1 MLKGEQLA
9 PLFFVYNLCSFI
21 LANLENPKPKQMK
34 KLSFILAM
42 FCAATTFATD
52 RFVDATYGSG
62 NGTTMFSS
70 ISSAITA
77 ATNGDRILVATGLYS
92 EGALTINKSLT
103 IAPQTAGAYIRYA
116 GNITVNG
123 SAGMKLYIV
132 GMNMGI
138 YSYTLSTNT
147 ATQTN
152 RALVS
157 FVDCKMGDLTVS
169 ADAYEL
175 LAIRTSVANSTTMRY
190 GSFIASKTNTLSI
203 TDEANSLNTTEKIV
217 LTADSIMSSFDM
229 RADNYAVSMSN
240 CLMNNLTWYKWNSST
255 SVSNEFYNNDVI
267 NNASWMLASAGVP
280 AYNFKFSGN
289 NFLGTINF
297 NSGGSYSGYPLYTY
311 GYYWDTSYATGL
323 SYSTTTSL
331 FPNPSTAGFFE
342 WTYNGIDIPCT
353 APTASNPLVL
363 TKVIGTTGTTVNAGN
378 PNHEFYDIDLT
389 VGDRGRFGG
398 PNTWN
403 NYFPASN
410 PNGSRAFIYNLS
422 IPADLFPGQNVDI
435 KAKAYHRN

>member
-1 MLKGEQLA
+1 
-9 PLFFVYNLCSFI
+9 
-21 LANLENPKPKQMK
+21 MK

-52 RFVDATYGSG
+52 RFVDATFGSG
-62 NGTTMFSS
+62 NGTTMFST
-70 ISSAITA
+70 ITSAINA

-138 YSYTLSTNT
+138 YSYTMSTNS
-147 ATQTN
+147 ATSAN

-157 FVDCKMGDLTVS
+157 FVDCKMGDLTVA
-169 ADAYEL
+169 ADNYEL
-175 LAIRTSVANSTTMRY
+175 LAIRSSVNSTTTMRY
-190 GSFIASKTNTLSI
+190 GSFIASKTNNLTI
-203 TDEANSLNTTEKIV
+203 NDEAGGNNTTDKIV
-217 LTADSIMSSFDM
+217 LTADSIMGNFNM
-229 RADNYAVSMSN
+229 RADNYAVNMSN

-255 SVSNEFYNNDVI
+255 SVTNEFYNNDVI
-267 NNASWMLASAGVP
+267 SGASWMLASTSVP
-280 AYNFKFSGN
+280 AYNFKFSSN

-297 NSGGSYSGYPLYTY
+297 NSGGSYSGYPYYTY
-311 GYYWDTSYATGL
+311 GYYWDTSVEGSLT
-323 SYSTTTSL
+323 YSASTSL
-331 FPNPSTAGFFE
+331 FPSPSSAGFFE
-342 WTYNGIDIPCT
+342 WTYNGVDIPCT
-353 APTASNPLVL
+353 TPTASNPLVL
-363 TKVIGTTGTTVNAGN
+363 TKVIGTTGTTVNSGN

-398 PNTWN
+398 PNSWN
-403 NYFPASN
+403 NFFPASN

>member
-1 MLKGEQLA
+1 MKKI
-9 PLFFVYNLCSFI
+9 SFI
-21 LANLENPKPKQMK
+21 LAL
-34 KLSFILAM
+34 LY
-42 FCAATTFATD
+42 ATTSFATD

-62 NGTTMFSS
+62 NGTTMFST
-70 ISSAITA
+70 ITSAIA
-77 ATNGDRILVATGLYS
+77 ASTNGDRILVATGLYS

-123 SAGMKLYIV
+123 SAGMKLFCV

-138 YSYTLSTNT
+138 YSFTLSTNS

-152 RALVS
+152 RAVVS
-157 FVDCKMGDLTVS
+157 FVDCKMGDLNVS
-169 ADAYEL
+169 GDGYEL
-175 LAIRTSVANSTTMRY
+175 LAIRTSVANTTTMKY
-190 GSFIASKTNTLSI
+190 GSFIASKTTTLNI
-203 TDEANSLNTTEKIV
+203 IDETGGNSTTEKIV
-217 LTADSIMSSFDM
+217 LTADSITSNLYVK
-229 RADNYAVSMSN
+229 ADNYALSVSN
-240 CLMNNLTWYKWNSST
+240 CLMGNLQMYKWNST
-255 SVSNEFYNNDVI
+255 ASVTNEFYNNDVI
-267 NNASWMLASAGVP
+267 SGSSWMLASAGVP
-280 AYNFKFSGN
+280 GYNFKFSSN

-311 GYYWDTSYATGL
+311 GYYWDSAYETGL
-323 SYSTTTSL
+323 TYSPTTSL
-331 FPNPSTAGFFE
+331 FPNPAVAGFFE

-353 APTASNPLVL
+353 APTSSNPLVL
-363 TKVIGTTGTTVNAGN
+363 TRVIGTTGTTVNSAN

-403 NYFPASN
+403 NFFPASN
-410 PNGSRAFIYNLS
+410 PSGSRAFIYNLS